1 MSLENEYNNYMSRL
15 HSHLRYLGCN
25 KEKMHEYFGFTNT
38 SNNIRKIRLVMDQEN
53 NKRCTLYIE
62 SHKRTASPLE
72 TYINGLP
79 RDVNNYIHSFLVDIR
94 RMTHVINFPQ
104 DYPFESP
111 KWTLQEYTVNG
122 LSKKED
128 EEKKETMFCG
138 ADWSPSLKIDK
149 EILTYVSGL
158 EWL

>member
-1 MSLENEYNNYMSRL
+1 
-15 HSHLRYLGCN
+15 
-25 KEKMHEYFGFTNT
+25 
-38 SNNIRKIRLVMDQEN
+38 MDQEN